1 MLDLAAI
8 AFIKPSTATQVNQLP
23 EANRK
28 LRIRS
33 TLNYSG
39 NTSPDLPVYDVTVD
53 VCERD
58 LPCDGGWL
66 VFSGKLNM
74 GATHPDNCLVVSVD
88 SQSWAFHP
96 LTCVESPCG
105 PGCLI

>member
-66 VFSGKLNM
+66 FDINHRFLGDV
-74 GATHPDNCLVVSVD
+74 
-88 SQSWAFHP
+88 QSWSTQPTSSRPQSLIA
-96 LTCVESPCG
+96 ESGHDVPSS
-105 PGCLI
+105 L